1 MGNPANLPKPTP
13 SEISNRLKDLILRN
27 SDLPFPLLME
37 IESIMRDVD
46 ELGVKPRRKPGS
58 KPARPVFSE
67 DEAPF

>member
-1 MGNPANLPKPTP
+1 
-13 SEISNRLKDLILRN
+13 
-27 SDLPFPLLME
+27 ME

-58 KPARPVFSE
+58 KPVRPAFSE